1 MCMFGVKPGMSKAK
15 SFKKVEI
22 LILADCHREDVKREI
37 SISPYGGL
45 DFYDFNLTGISAE
58 FMSSIHFEKGYTL
71 LIHFG
76 GQEYIGEVL

>member
-1 MCMFGVKPGMSKAK
+1 MCMFGVKPGMNKAK
-15 SFKKVEI
+15 SFRKVEI
-22 LILADCHREDVKREI
+22 LILADCHKEDIQREI

-45 DFYDFNLTGISAE
+45 DFYDFVVTGISAD
-58 FMSSIHFEKGYTL
+58 FMSSIKFEKGYTL

>member
-1 MCMFGVKPGMSKAK
+1 MCMMGIGSGMSKAK
-15 SFKKVEI
+15 SFKRIEI
-22 LILADCHREDVKREI
+22 LILADCHKEDIQREI

-45 DFYDFNLTGISAE
+45 DFYDFIVAGISAD
-58 FMSSIHFEKGYTL
+58 FMSSVPFEKGYTL

>member
-1 MCMFGVKPGMSKAK
+1 MCMMGIGPGMSKAK
-15 SFKKVEI
+15 SFRKVEI
-22 LILADCHREDVKREI
+22 LILADCHKEDIQREI

-45 DFYDFNLTGISAE
+45 DFYDFIVTGISAD
-58 FMSSIHFEKGYTL
+58 FMSSVPFEKGYTL

>member
-1 MCMFGVKPGMSKAK
+1 MCMFVKQGMSKAK
-15 SFKKVEI
+15 SFKKVEVI
-22 LILADCHREDVKREI
+22 ILADCHKEDVKREI

-45 DFYDFNLTGISAE
+45 DFYDFNLTGVSAD
-58 FMSSIHFEKGYTL
+58 FMSSVPFKKGYTL